1 MLRQSLGRIMVGT
14 SRSQEETAECME
26 EIMGGEASPALVGS
40 FLTALALKGAT
51 DEESAGGAMTLR
63 KMARPFPAPG
73 ADALDTCGTG
83 GDGKNTFNVSTA
95 AAFVAAAAGVPV
107 IKHGNRSAS
116 GKSGS
121 ADVLEELGIRISFSP
136 ERAGEIYRSLGIVFL
151 FAPLYHDSMRHA
163 APIRKELG
171 FGTIFNV
178 LGPLANPA
186 GTGRQLL
193 GVYREELVP
202 VMAGA
207 LKRLGLSRALV
218 VHGHGGLDEMS
229 VSGKT
234 TGMELAGGRL
244 TSFSIQPEE
253 AGLRRHRPED
263 LTGGSPAENA
273 EILRELFRGEGPESR
288 RDFLLLNAGAAI
300 YVGGRAESV
309 LQGVELARKVLMDGT
324 VARLVDTYREMS
336 REGLQ

>member
-1 MLRQSLGRIMVGT
+1 MLRQSLGRIMGGA
-14 SRSQEETAECME
+14 SLSQQETAECIE
-26 EIMGGEASPALVGS
+26 EIMGGEVSPALVGS

-51 DEESAGGAMTLR
+51 EEEIAGGAMTLR
-63 KMARPFPAPG
+63 KLARPFPAAG

-121 ADVLEELGIRISFSP
+121 ADVLEELGIRISLSP
-136 ERAGEIYRSLGIVFL
+136 ERAGEIYKRLGIVFL
-151 FAPLYHDSMRHA
+151 FAPLYHESMRHA

-193 GVYREELVP
+193 GVYRKELVP

-207 LKRLGLSRALV
+207 LKRLGLNRALV

-229 VSGKT
+229 VSGET
-234 TGMELAGGRL
+234 TGMELADGRL
-244 TSFSIQPEE
+244 IPFSIHPEE
-253 AGLRRHRPED
+253 AGLKCHQPEE
-263 LTGGSPAENA
+263 LTGGSPADNA
-273 EILRELFRGEGPESR
+273 EILRQLFRNEGPESR

-300 YVGGRAESV
+300 YIGGRADSV
-309 LQGVELARKVLMDGT
+309 SRGVELARKVLMDGT
-324 VARLVDTYREMS
+324 VNRLVEAYREMS